1 MKKEFIKGW
10 GAMGLALLLVL
21 YGGVVYRTGGFG
33 LSFTFVLFCLMA
45 AVPQL
50 LLYGYRRLGS
60 IATWLVIAAA
70 LPLLYY
76 GAKDLATAVLG
87 WAFCCG
93 SPLAVTLFWPYVKR
107 IKPLT
112 VYALPAAG
120 LIWLGGAL
128 AYCKLHFGSWDL
140 YGITQRVTQR
150 YGELLEQMKQFYLQL
165 YNNTLPKQFEQLFAV
180 VQEQAATI
188 GFFMV
193 TMVVYALMGVFFLA
207 VYTADHSVP
216 RQARWLGSWHSL
228 IPGRGISWLYM
239 GSYLLVIFFAK
250 QNYQTYLAVFDL
262 FGFFFVFTAVYR
274 FLQFFRKKGI
284 PPAGRA
290 LLVGLLFV
298 LAYLSVGGALLSPYT
313 MLLYVGWWITTT
325 PRFRQIKP

>member
-1 MKKEFIKGW
+1 MKKEQVKGW
-10 GAMGLALLLVL
+10 GAFGLTLLFLL

-33 LSFTFVLFCLMA
+33 LNFTFVLFCLMA

-60 IATWLVIAAA
+60 TAAWLVTAAA

-76 GAKDLATAVLG
+76 AAKDAATAILS
-87 WAFCCG
+87 WALCCG
-93 SPLAVTLFWPYVKR
+93 SPLAVTLFWPHLKR

-128 AYCKLHFGSWDL
+128 VYCKLHFGSWAL
-140 YGITQRVTQR
+140 YGMTQRVTER
-150 YGELLEQMKQFYLQL
+150 YGELLGQMEQVYLQL
-165 YNNTLPKQFEQLFAV
+165 YNGTLPEQLQQMFAV
-180 VQEQAATI
+180 VRQQAATM
-188 GFFMV
+188 GFFMI
-193 TMVVYALMGVFFLA
+193 TMVVYALMGFFFLA

-216 RQARWLGSWHSL
+216 RQARWLGSWRGL

-239 GSYLLVIFFAK
+239 SCYLLVAFFA
-250 QNYQTYLAVFDL
+250 QEHYQTLLAVFDL
-262 FGFFFVFTAVYR
+262 FGFFYVFTAVYR
-274 FLQFFRKKGI
+274 FLQFLRKKGI
-284 PPAGRA
+284 PPVART

-298 LAYLSVGGALLSPYT
+298 LAYFSVGGALISPYT
-313 MLLYVGWWITTT
+313 ILLYVGWWITTT
-325 PRFRQIKP
+325 PRFLK